1 MQEATSMPITDPYKR
16 EIVAYHLWNVKIC
29 RKCYA
34 RNPISATKCRRCKS
48 KRLRLKKKKE

>member
-1 MQEATSMPITDPYKR
+1 MPIGDPDKR
-16 EIVAYHLWNVKIC
+16 RIAAEHLLYVKIC

-48 KRLRLKKKKE
+48 KRLRLKKRQTTKK

>member
-1 MQEATSMPITDPYKR
+1 MNTLPIGDPDKR
-16 EIVAYHLWNVKIC
+16 RIAAEHLLYVKIC

-48 KRLRLKKKKE
+48 KRLRLKKRQTTKK